1 MIDYQDFTTKDT
13 PRDKRLS
20 LGIGDIFS
28 NSATCLICGETI
40 RSKNR
45 HDYRTCKCGKL
56 SVDGGSWCPKR
67 VFEKNG
73 SYKDKVEYYNDVV
86 LD

>member
-1 MIDYQDFTTKDT
+1 MIDYQEFTAKDT

-28 NSATCLICGETI
+28 NSATCLICGEAI

-45 HDYRTCKCGKL
+45 HDHRTCKCGNL
-56 SVDGGSWCPKR
+56 SVDGGSWYPKR
-67 VFEKNG
+67 LFTKGES
-73 SYKDKVEYYNDVV
+73 SYKDTIEYYNEVKE
-86 LD
+86 

>member
-13 PRDKRLS
+13 PRNERLS

-45 HDYRTCKCGKL
+45 HDLSICKCGNL
-56 SVDGGSWCPKR
+56 SIDGGSWFPKR
-67 VFEKNG
+67 LFTKGED
-73 SYKDKVEYYNDVV
+73 SYKNTIVYYDEK
-86 LD
+86 